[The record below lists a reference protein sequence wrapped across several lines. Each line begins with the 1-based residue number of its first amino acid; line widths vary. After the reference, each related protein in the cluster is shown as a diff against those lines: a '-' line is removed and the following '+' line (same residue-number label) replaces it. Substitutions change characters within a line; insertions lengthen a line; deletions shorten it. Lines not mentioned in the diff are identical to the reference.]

1 MTTTVLLADDHILVR
16 DGLALLIGKHVDWE
30 VVALAESGEEAVELA
45 TQLQPRVAVLDIEMP
60 GMNGI
65 EAARRIRKASPGTT
79 VVALSTYG
87 DIHYRE
93 RMFEAGAAGY
103 VLKNEAIA
111 DLVNAVEAALRGARF
126 VSPSLGDGSDT
137 AGQRSVALDKE
148 SLSGRELEVLRLLAR
163 GHRTKEIG
171 ELLGIS
177 ARTVETYCGLIMLK
191 LDIHTLPGLVKFAL
205 RAGLTEPARSRRDS
219 HVNGE

>member
-1 MTTTVLLADDHILVR
+1 MTTTVLLADDHTLVR

-45 TQLQPRVAVLDIEMP
+45 TQLQPRVAVLDVEMP

-65 EAARRIRKASPGTT
+65 EAAKRIRKASPSTT

-111 DLVNAVEAALRGARF
+111 DLANAVEAALRGARF
-126 VSPSLGDGSDT
+126 VSPSLRDGSDT

-148 SLSGRELEVLRLLAR
+148 SLSGRELEVLRLLAE

-177 ARTVETYCGLIMLK
+177 ARTVETYRGRIMIK